1 MADEMSFEFG
11 EECFHN
17 DLEIL
22 LTFDKVY
29 YIELSVDSTFC
40 FFNRSDILV
49 ILACLSKNHS
59 PKSE

>member
-1 MADEMSFEFG
+1 MADEMSFEFC

-22 LTFDKVY
+22 LALDKVY
-29 YIELSVDSTFC
+29 YIELSVDSALC
-40 FFNRSDILV
+40 FFDCSDILV

-59 PKSE
+59 P